1 MSTAGEPYLEPY
13 LRAAQKHGAEF
24 PSLLWASPRTQRA
37 RFEAIRL
44 AYDPAGRSVLDAGC
58 GRADYLSFLLEHGA
72 APADYIG
79 IEAVNDLADAAQTRH
94 PKATVLRA
102 DFVRE
107 PARMF
112 VGADVV
118 VFSGSLNTLEGPAFF
133 KTVRRAYDAA
143 GEALVFNFLSS
154 SVLAGQVYL
163 FWHSPQEVLR
173 FAREFCAD
181 VRLRQDYL
189 AGDCTACLVK
199 PDAPGTKE
207 PVHG

>member
-1 MSTAGEPYLEPY
+1 
-13 LRAAQKHGAEF
+13 
-24 PSLLWASPRTQRA
+24 
-37 RFEAIRL
+37 
-44 AYDPAGRSVLDAGC
+44 
-58 GRADYLSFLLEHGA
+58 LSFLLERGV

-79 IEAVNDLADAAQTRH
+79 IEAVSDLADAAEARH
-94 PKATVLRA
+94 PQATIIRA

-112 VGADVV
+112 VGAEVV

-133 KTVRRAYDAA
+133 ETVRRAYDAA

-154 SVLAGQVYL
+154 SILAGQVYL
-163 FWHSPQEVLR
+163 FWHSPQDVLR
-173 FAREFCAD
+173 FARGICAD

-189 AGDCTACLVK
+189 PGDCTACLVK

-207 PVHG
+207 TVHG